1 MYKIKLHWQILIGIA
16 LGVLYGI
23 FLTDQVHY
31 VDWLGKLFL
40 RALKMIIIPLIM
52 SSIISG
58 VANLG
63 GGPAFKKMGS
73 KTLAYYLTT
82 SIFAILIGSVLVNAI
97 EPGVGLDISN
107 ESHSSIMQEGSGDKI
122 EKLKVA
128 NEEFSFIDRIVQIVP
143 VNIFKSIYEMD
154 MLGIIF
160 FSILV
165 GIFIP
170 SIDTKYRDLFLKLSN
185 GSFELVMKIV
195 MFIIKL
201 SPLGIFGLMASVIG
215 EQAGDKEHLMKVFSS
230 LGTFSIIVFVGLL
243 IHAIVILPSMLY
255 LLGKI
260 NPIKHFK
267 AMRTPLLTAFSTS
280 SSSATMPLTLSALK
294 KEVGVSDRVSS
305 FVIPLGATINM
316 DGTALYEIVGTIFI
330 AQAYGLDLTF
340 TQQILI
346 IVTALLASIGAAAV
360 PMAGLIMMSI
370 ILSAVGLPLDAVG
383 LILAVDRILDMFRT
397 TVNVWSDSC
406 GCAIIAKTE
415 GESLKY

>member
-1 MYKIKLHWQILIGIA
+1 MLKIKLHWQILIGIA

-82 SIFAILIGSVLVNAI
+82 SIFAILIGSVLVNAF

-107 ESHSSIMQEGSGDKI
+107 ESQSSIMQEESGDKI

-160 FSILV
+160 FSILI

-215 EQAGDKEHLMKVFSS
+215 EQAGDKEHLIKVFSS
-230 LGTFSIIVFVGLL
+230 LGTFSIIVLAGLL
-243 IHAIVILPSMLY
+243 IHAIVVLPSMLY